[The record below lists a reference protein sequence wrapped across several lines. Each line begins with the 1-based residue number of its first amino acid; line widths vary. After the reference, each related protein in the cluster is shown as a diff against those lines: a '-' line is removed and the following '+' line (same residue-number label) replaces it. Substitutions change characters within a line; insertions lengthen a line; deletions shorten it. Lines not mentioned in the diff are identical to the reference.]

1 MVVPQRGMGSID
13 RTSLELLYEVSREL
27 AAAIDLRAVLERVLS
42 LSINYVGAAN
52 GSLIVLDENGQ
63 PTTSAIVVAG
73 RTIVGTTGQLQVT
86 FEKGLAGWVAR
97 QRQSALIANT
107 SQDERWLRRPDDDEA
122 TTQRSKSALSVPLI
136 AREQMVGVMTLVH
149 LQPDSFT
156 AEDLSL
162 LQAIADQA
170 AISVLNA
177 RLFDKTRRRAE
188 VMRALAETA
197 AAISGSLDLDVV
209 LHRILEQIS
218 QALQVEVVSLALLEE
233 GGKSLRFHATTN
245 GAGGSILGTR
255 LDLGEG
261 IAGWVAREGQA
272 IIVPDTSADPRF
284 NNRFDQLT
292 GFQTRAIAC
301 APINLRGKVI
311 GVLEAINPLEGTFES
326 DALQVLTGIGS
337 LAGTAIDNARLFEG
351 LQIAHQRYQ
360 ELFEDSID
368 PILITDWLGKVV
380 EFNRQAAEMTGLP
393 VESLAGISIALLYT
407 IDQDRVGPDFS
418 NLMSG
423 DTISYESTLNT
434 GEPVPVQVSVRR
446 VEIDGTPHLQWIL
459 RDLSERK
466 NLDNLRDD
474 LISMIYHD
482 LRSPLA
488 NIISSLEVIEAVL
501 PNGDIQALPSLINIA
516 LRSTDR
522 IQRLTDALLDIS
534 RLESGQ
540 PVVNL
545 FPTAPLAIAKEAID
559 AVNPVAENKDQ
570 VLLVEIPDGL
580 PKVLIDAEMIQR
592 VLINLLENAVK
603 YTPPGGEVRLGAEA
617 GPDRITLWV
626 QDTGPGIPPTEMERI
641 FDKFTRLNRAGNPK
655 GIGLGLAYCRLAV
668 EGHGGRI
675 WVENIPN
682 LGARF
687 CFSLPIVRP

>member
-1 MVVPQRGMGSID
+1 MTVQQRGMGTID
-13 RTSLELLYEVSREL
+13 RASLELLYEVSREL

-42 LSINYVGAAN
+42 LSINYVGAVN
-52 GSLIVLDENGQ
+52 GSLIVLDDNGQ
-63 PTTSAIVVAG
+63 PATSAIVVAG
-73 RTIVGTTGQLQVT
+73 RTIVGTTGQLQAT
-86 FEKGLAGWVAR
+86 FDKGLAGWVAR
-97 QRQSALIANT
+97 QRQSALITNT
-107 SQDERWLRRPDDDEA
+107 SQDGRWLRRPDDEA
-122 TTQRSKSALSVPLI
+122 TTNSSKSALSVPLI
-136 AREQMVGVMTLVH
+136 TREQLVGVMTLVH

-188 VMRALAETA
+188 VMRALAEMA
-197 AAISGSLDLDVV
+197 AVITGSLDLDVV
-209 LHRILEQIS
+209 LQRILGQIS

-233 GGKSLRFHATTN
+233 GGKYLRFHATTN
-245 GAGGSILGTR
+245 GTEPSILGTR
-255 LDLGEG
+255 LNLGEG

-272 IIVPDTSADPRF
+272 IIVPNTSADPRF
-284 NNRFDQLT
+284 NNRIDQLT

-301 APINLRGKVI
+301 APINLRGTVI
-311 GVLEAINPLEGTFES
+311 GVLEAINPLEGVFEN

-368 PILITDWLGKVV
+368 PILITDWQGKVV
-380 EFNRQAAEMTGLP
+380 EFNRQAANMTSLP
-393 VESLAGISIALLYT
+393 VKSLAGIPIAQLHT
-407 IDQDRVGPDFS
+407 IDQDKVRPEFS
-418 NLMSG
+418 NLING
-423 DTISYESTLNT
+423 DTISYESEMVT
-434 GEPVPVQVSVRR
+434 GDRVPVQVSVRR

-501 PNGDIQALPSLINIA
+501 PGGDTQALPSLINIA

-540 PVVNL
+540 PVVNT
-545 FPTAPLAIAKEAID
+545 FPTASLAIAKEAIE
-559 AVNPVAENKDQ
+559 AVKPVAENKNQ
-570 VLLVEIPDGL
+570 ILLIEIPDNL
-580 PKVLIDAEMIQR
+580 PKVTIDAEMIQR

-603 YTPPGGEVRLGAEA
+603 YTPPGGEIHLGAQA
-617 GPDRITLWV
+617 RPDWITLWV
-626 QDTGPGIPPTEMERI
+626 QDTGPGIPPDEMKRI
-641 FDKFTRLNRAGNPK
+641 FDKYTRLNRAGSPK

-687 CFSLPIVRP
+687 CFTLPIVRS